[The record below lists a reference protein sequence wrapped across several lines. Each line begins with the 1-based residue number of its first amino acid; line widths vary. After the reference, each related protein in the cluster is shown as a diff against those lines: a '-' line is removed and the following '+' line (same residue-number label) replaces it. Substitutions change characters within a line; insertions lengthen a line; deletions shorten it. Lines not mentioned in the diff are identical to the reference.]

1 MNKTATRTHTTGGIL
16 FLLTGIAHSIGQF
29 SADHSPLAATAEQ
42 TLRSY
47 IIPDAGFS
55 YWDIL
60 QSWGAL
66 YGAMTFLFGAL
77 LLAIGHWTAHEPRA
91 HRVTATAGAI
101 TAAVQATLSLAFHT
115 PPPAFFMIPC
125 VVLFTIS
132 AVKGR
137 E

>member
-1 MNKTATRTHTTGGIL
+1 MNKTATRTHTAGGIL
-16 FLLTGIAHSIGQF
+16 FLLTGIAHTIGQF
-29 SADHSPLAATAEQ
+29 APDHSPLAVTAER

-47 IIPDAGFS
+47 VISGAGFS

-77 LLAIGHWTAHEPRA
+77 LLAVGHWTAHEPRA
-91 HRVTATAGAI
+91 HRVTATTGAI
-101 TAAVQATLSLAFHT
+101 TAAVQASLALAFHT

-132 AVKGR
+132 AAKGR